1 MKRLEAALTIAHR
14 IDGPAL
20 HRAEKKDNSP
30 DTWLVFVK
38 RLDDALTEIGTKVHN
53 GKKGELV
60 KLIEALG
67 EGRNSLDATAQA
79 VRRARIIY
87 APR

>member
-1 MKRLEAALTIAHR
+1 MKRLEAALAIAHR

-20 HRAEKKDNSP
+20 HRAVKKDNSP
-30 DTWLVFVK
+30 DTWLVFVE
-38 RLDDALTEIGTKVHN
+38 RLDDALTEIGTKVHD

-79 VRRARIIY
+79 VRRAREIY